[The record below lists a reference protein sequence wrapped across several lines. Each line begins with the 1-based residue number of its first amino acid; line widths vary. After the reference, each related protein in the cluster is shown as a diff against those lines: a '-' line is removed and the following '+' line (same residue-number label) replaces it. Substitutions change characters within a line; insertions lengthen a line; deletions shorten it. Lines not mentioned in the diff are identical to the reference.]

1 MVIEASL
8 IRNDSALTSDGKSI
22 GTVVNIIFMCDSDC
36 PRASLLVFPHEK
48 NWLSNYIKENWGK
61 ITIETVK
68 QAFPSEVP
76 KILDDIK
83 SKGAQE
89 AEKIWKTYLNDN
101 IERAQMALKKCYLIP
116 TLFIDESKR
125 TKNKIFLKSD
135 SERIEAKY
143 SYIGEPPVFETRDMA
158 LFATHNKPVRNQDS
172 LLPITLN
179 LMAMQRL
186 EVRDCEGNRGWI
198 DDMQLDF
205 DSGMVAN
212 LVVQT
217 VGKKPGNRL
226 VNPENF
232 DFSTFTS
239 KKVFSSCTEL
249 PFM

>member
-1 MVIEASL
+1 LVVEASL

-22 GTVVNIIFMCDSDC
+22 GTVVNIIFMCDSGS
-36 PRASLLVFPHEK
+36 PQASLLVFPHEK
-48 NWLSNYIKENWGK
+48 NWLGNYIKENWGK

-83 SKGAQE
+83 NKGAQE
-89 AEKIWKTYLNDN
+89 AEKIWKAYLNDN
-101 IERAQMALKKCYLIP
+101 IEKAQMALKKCYLIP

-125 TKNKIFLKSD
+125 TKNKIILKSD

-143 SYIGEPPVFETRDMA
+143 SYIGEPPVSEERDMA
-158 LFATHNKPVRNQDS
+158 LFATLNKPVRDQES

-217 VGKKPGNRL
+217 VGKDPGNRL
-226 VNPENF
+226 VNPEDF

-239 KKVFSSCTEL
+239 KKVFNSCTEL
-249 PFM
+249 PFI